1 MLKKHKIYIFI
12 KNNSYFPLPLKIY
25 SISLLH
31 QTNRKMKATIENL
44 KANREEFIS
53 TLKSLFGEE
62 NLISKM
68 NILKDMVEYSEMFDS
83 SREIENIIEEMS
95 NDTESRR
102 KVSKSAEMIAEMAE
116 RRGEVWDSK
125 KGKFVKF

>member
-1 MLKKHKIYIFI
+1 M
-12 KNNSYFPLPLKIY
+12 PLKIY